1 MSNLSV
7 TSSVRPQTTASNK
20 LSKYQAVQIL
30 VTGNNDNNNKL
41 QAFQLIVLARYLLGV
56 PEP

>member
-7 TSSVRPQTTASNK
+7 TSTLRPQTTASNK
-20 LSKYQAVQIL
+20 LSKYQAVQIQ
-30 VTGNNDNNNKL
+30 VTGNNNNNNL

-56 PEP
+56 PKP